1 MEATKAANAGPVQA
15 TGSGKGRRR
24 RWEMTGDNVRYFCPK
39 QGSSLERP
47 ELGQEMPTEGDAL
60 VKAFKDGG
68 VFYTL
73 VAWSALTEMDGNE
86 PKIVKQALKRSS

>member
-1 MEATKAANAGPVQA
+1 METPKAANAGPAQT
-15 TGSGKGRRR
+15 TGTGKGRRR
-24 RWEMTGDNVRYFCPK
+24 RWEMTSDNVRYFCPK
-39 QGSSLERP
+39 QGSSQERP

-73 VAWSALTEMDGNE
+73 VAWSAVTEMDGNE